1 MKNRIMRLVS
11 AAGFAAALTIATARV
26 AAQDNNANAD
36 AQGQAGGRRNRGGGG
51 GGGGQGGPGGGN
63 FDPEA
68 MRQRMN
74 ERMKEQFGV
83 KDDAEWKLISE
94 RVEKVNEARREV
106 GGGRGMMGMMGG
118 RGGPGGPGGGGP
130 GGAAPDAAGGA
141 GGGRRGG
148 FGGTPSPE
156 QESLQKAI
164 DANAPADEIKG
175 KLAKYRTSQKD
186 KQAKLE
192 KSQEDLRQVLSV
204 KQEAQAVLMGLL
216 K

>member
-11 AAGFAAALTIATARV
+11 AAGFAAALTIATAQV
-26 AAQDNNANAD
+26 AAQDNNAD
-36 AQGQAGGRRNRGGGG
+36 TQGQGGGRRNG
-51 GGGGQGGPGGGN
+51 GGGN

-106 GGGRGMMGMMGG
+106 GGGRGMMGMMG

-130 GGAAPDAAGGA
+130 GGAAPDAGGA
-141 GGGRRGG
+141 GGGGRRGGGG

-156 QESLQKAI
+156 AESLQKAI
-164 DANAPADEIKG
+164 EANAPADEIKS